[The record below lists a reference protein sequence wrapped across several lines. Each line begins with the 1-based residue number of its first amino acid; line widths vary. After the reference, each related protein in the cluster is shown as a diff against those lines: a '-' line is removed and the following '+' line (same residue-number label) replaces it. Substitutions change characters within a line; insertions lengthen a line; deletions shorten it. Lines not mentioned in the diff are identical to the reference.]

1 MPFTTQTHDVS
12 TGALPR
18 WLGPLSVGGKLSLGF
33 GLVLSCSL
41 AMALT
46 AMHAVRATQSDAQQ
60 LRSLDRLQGRL
71 AQARLEEKDFGLRAS
86 PAAAEQVE
94 DSLRR
99 LLAELP
105 GAHRAPACAMHW
117 KPMLQSSWKPFESMP
132 AHGAKRSRRVCACRR
147 RRKVPGS
154 VSVGCF
160 SIS

>member
-1 MPFTTQTHDVS
+1 
-12 TGALPR
+12 
-18 WLGPLSVGGKLSLGF
+18 
-33 GLVLSCSL
+33 
-41 AMALT
+41 MALT

-105 GAHRAPACAMHW
+105 GAQ
-117 KPMLQSSWKPFESMP
+117 QSTWKPFESMP